1 MKKTIYT
8 NLLGCITKNGKKVKA
23 KKILTSALLDVSTS
37 LDVPVS
43 KVFLNFVRKSGS
55 IVELK
60 KVKLRKNIH
69 FIPFPVKKKR
79 RYFLISKELLN
90 YKDMNKKRVSTV
102 TKISEQIKSFIVKRG
117 NNLDKKKQLINNIVS
132 NRSNIHYRW

>member
-8 NLLGCITKNGKKVKA
+8 NLLGCVTKSGKKVKA
-23 KKILTSALLDVSTS
+23 KKILNSALLDVSNS
-37 LDVPVS
+37 LNIPVS
-43 KVFLNFVRKSGS
+43 KVFLNFVKKAGS

-90 YKDMNKKRVSTV
+90 FKDSNKKRVSTT

-117 NNLDKKKQLINNIVS
+117 HNLDKKKQLVNQIVS

>member
-1 MKKTIYT
+1 MNKTIYT
-8 NLLGCITKNGKKVKA
+8 NLLGCITKSGKKVKA
-23 KKILTSALLDVSTS
+23 KKILTSALTDVSDS
-37 LDVPVS
+37 LNIPIS
-43 KVFLNFVRKSGS
+43 QIFTNFVKKAGS

-79 RYFLISKELLN
+79 RYFLISKEILSDKEN
-90 YKDMNKKRVSTV
+90 NKKRISSAD
-102 TKISEQIKSFIVKRG
+102 KISEQIKSFLIKRG
-117 NNLDKKKQLINNIVS
+117 RNLDKKKNFINQIVA